1 MISGLSRSAAACSA
15 ATSST
20 ARKALSFLRKPI
32 CARLSS
38 CSMKLWPLRCLE
50 GEEGGHTHHQGAENF
65 IADVEVV
72 VGEAAALV
80 GKDAVVRVLG
90 GVFRHADAEGRP
102 LLHALQDV
110 IDAVGVVLC
119 HSTLPGKDMV
129 FLPHALLG
137 PRDRG
142 MMITGEGFH
151 PVLVVGGALAQDF
164 LAHHWNA
171 EHLAEEVHH
180 LLGPRQ
186 GAEVTV
192 NDNAVEAVV
201 NKRQEVAEQ
210 LGEYFH
216 GRHR

>member
-1 MISGLSRSAAACSA
+1 MVR
-15 ATSST
+15 
-20 ARKALSFLRKPI
+20 I
-32 CARLSS
+32 CRRG
-38 CSMKLWPLRCLE
+38 KPLRHNALQS
-50 GEEGGHTHHQGAENF
+50 HTDATPSPRGSEPFVANHGAHS
-65 IADVEVV
+65 
-72 VGEAAALV
+72 GQMWPRSKKWL
-80 GKDAVVRVLG
+80 
-90 GVFRHADAEGRP
+90 ADAQPSLAPAYRGVGNCGPVIP
-102 LLHALQDV
+102 LVSRGPRRAELSDV

-119 HSTLPGKDMV
+119 HSTLPGKDLV

-186 GAEVTV
+186 RAEVTV

-210 LGEYFH
+210 LD
-216 GRHR
+216 R